1 MPNQNQMPRPLRVVL
16 ADDERPAR
24 RFLANLLKSFADVEV
39 VGEAANGKEAIDLIE
54 AERPDLA
61 LLDLHMPEAGG
72 LDVARLV
79 KAGATPSIAFVTAHD
94 DFAIEAFELNAIDYL
109 LKPVDRE
116 RLVRT
121 IERARVRAASA
132 PAERAKNLRAASA
145 AFDSAT
151 RTDYLERI
159 PVRRKDETV
168 ILPVRQISS
177 IVAEGELLHLTTTG
191 NERFLISHRLHAL
204 EARLDPKR
212 FVRLSRGTL
221 AAIDQIKKVTP
232 MPGGTCQVQ
241 MANGE
246 TLQVSRIQSRLLR
259 ETLLRL

>member
-1 MPNQNQMPRPLRVVL
+1 MPKLLRIVL

-24 RFLANLLKSFADVEV
+24 RFLINLLRTFADVDV

-72 LDVARLV
+72 LEVARLL

-94 DFAIEAFELNAIDYL
+94 DFAVEAFELNAIDYL
-109 LKPVDRE
+109 LKPVERE
-116 RLVRT
+116 RLART

-132 PAERAKNLRAASA
+132 PAERAKDLSNAAA
-145 AFDSAT
+145 ALESAT
-151 RTDYLERI
+151 RSDYLERI
-159 PVRRKDETV
+159 PVRRKDQTM
-168 ILPVRQISS
+168 ILPVRQVSS
-177 IVAEGELLHLTTTG
+177 IVAEGELLHLTTIG
-191 NERFLISHRLHAL
+191 SERFLISHRLHAL

-221 AAIDQIKKVTP
+221 ASLDQIKKVTP
-232 MPGGTCQVQ
+232 LPGGTYQVQ